1 MLNETQINE
10 IKNQLNL
17 AIRSDKMSREHVVK
31 AFELLAD
38 IQQTTAAAPV
48 AAPVAARFGEPVSLP
63 VVAPVKKPAVN
74 SKGAALLAALRRRAY
89 PVLIRTLANET
100 GISSS
105 SIHSTISYLKAQGYK
120 IKGVQSASKGNR
132 MQYQLMKKGG

>member
-31 AFELLAD
+31 AFEILAD
-38 IQQTTAAAPV
+38 IQQTTAAAPT
-48 AAPVAARFGEPVSLP
+48 AARFGEPVSLP
-63 VVAPVKKPAVN
+63 VVAPLKKPAVN
-74 SKGAALLAALRRRAY
+74 SKGAALLAAFRRRAY

-132 MQYQLMKKGG
+132 MQYQLMKKGA

>member
-48 AAPVAARFGEPVSLP
+48 AA
-63 VVAPVKKPAVN
+63 
-74 SKGAALLAALRRRAY
+74 
-89 PVLIRTLANET
+89 
-100 GISSS
+100 
-105 SIHSTISYLKAQGYK
+105 
-120 IKGVQSASKGNR
+120 SAGKGNR
-132 MQYQLMKKGG
+132 MQYQLARKGA

>member
-48 AAPVAARFGEPVSLP
+48 AAPV
-63 VVAPVKKPAVN
+63 KKPAAN
-74 SKGAALLAALRRRAY
+74 TNGAALLAVLKRRAY
-89 PVLIRTLANET
+89 PVLIKTLASDA
-100 GISSS
+100 GLSSPVV
-105 SIHSTISYLKAQGYK
+105 HATISYLKAQGYN
-120 IKGVQSASKGNR
+120 IKGVQTVSKGNR
-132 MQYQLMKKGG
+132 MQYQLVREGA

>member
-48 AAPVAARFGEPVSLP
+48 
-63 VVAPVKKPAVN
+63 KKPAVN
-74 SKGAALLAALRRRAY
+74 GKGAALLAAFRRRAY

-132 MQYQLMKKGG
+132 MQYQLVKRGG

>member
-17 AIRSDKMSREHVVK
+17 AIRSDKQSREHVVK

-48 AAPVAARFGEPVSLP
+48 AAPV
-63 VVAPVKKPAVN
+63 KKPAAN
-74 SKGAALLAALRRRAY
+74 TNGAALLAVLKRRAY
-89 PVLIRTLANET
+89 PVLIKTLASDA
-100 GISSS
+100 GLSSPVV
-105 SIHSTISYLKAQGYK
+105 HATISYLKAQGYN
-120 IKGVQSASKGNR
+120 IKGVQTVSKGNR
-132 MQYQLMKKGG
+132 MQYQLVREGA

>member
-48 AAPVAARFGEPVSLP
+48 AAPV
-63 VVAPVKKPAVN
+63 KKPAAN
-74 SKGAALLAALRRRAY
+74 TNGAALLAVFKRRAY
-89 PVLIRTLANET
+89 PVLIKTLASDA
-100 GISSS
+100 GLSSPVV
-105 SIHSTISYLKAQGYK
+105 HATISYLKAQGYN
-120 IKGVQSASKGNR
+120 IKGVQTVSKGNR
-132 MQYQLMKKGG
+132 MQYQLVRKEG

>member
-38 IQQTTAAAPV
+38 IQQTTAAAPI
-48 AAPVAARFGEPVSLP
+48 AARFGQPVSLP
-63 VVAPVKKPAVN
+63 VAAPVKKPAVN
-74 SKGAALLAALRRRAY
+74 SKGAALLAAFRRRAY

-132 MQYQLMKKGG
+132 MQYQLVRKEG

>member
-1 MLNETQINE
+1 MLNETKINE

-48 AAPVAARFGEPVSLP
+48 R
-63 VVAPVKKPAVN
+63 KPAAN
-74 SKGAALLAALRRRAY
+74 SNGATLLAVFKRRAY
-89 PVLIRTLANET
+89 PVLIKTLANDT
-100 GISSS
+100 GLSSS
-105 SIHSTISYLKAQGYK
+105 CVHSTIAYLKAQGYD
-120 IKGVQSASKGNR
+120 IKGVQSVGKGNR
-132 MQYQLMKKGG
+132 MQYQLVRKGA

>member
-48 AAPVAARFGEPVSLP
+48 AAS
-63 VVAPVKKPAVN
+63 VKVPAVN
-74 SKGAALLAALRRRAY
+74 SKGAALLAAFRRRAY

-132 MQYQLMKKGG
+132 MQYQLARKGA

>member
-48 AAPVAARFGEPVSLP
+48 AAPV
-63 VVAPVKKPAVN
+63 KKPAAN
-74 SKGAALLAALRRRAY
+74 TNGAALLAVLKRRAY
-89 PVLIRTLANET
+89 PVLIKTLASDA
-100 GISSS
+100 GLSSPVV
-105 SIHSTISYLKAQGYK
+105 HATISYLKAQGYN
-120 IKGVQSASKGNR
+120 IKGVQTVSKGNR
-132 MQYQLMKKGG
+132 MQYQLVRKEG

>member
-38 IQQTTAAAPV
+38 IQQTTAAAPI
-48 AAPVAARFGEPVSLP
+48 AARFGEPVSLP
-63 VVAPVKKPAVN
+63 VVAPVKKPATN
-74 SKGAALLAALRRRAY
+74 TNGAALLAVFKRRAY
-89 PVLIRTLANET
+89 PVLIKTLAKDA
-100 GISSS
+100 GLSSS
-105 SIHSTISYLKAQGYK
+105 VVHSAISYLKAQGYN
-120 IKGVQSASKGNR
+120 IKGVQSAGKGNR
-132 MQYQLMKKGG
+132 MQYQLLRKGA